1 MSASNII
8 GSVFTSEFSF
18 VLAAVPDQPQT
29 VPVLNLEQTSSS
41 QIHIDYP
48 ALATSENGGS
58 PILSYELS
66 VYDTDSQ
73 VWVSLT
79 GVEDQF
85 SLLNTYVLSKNVI
98 KGKTYQ
104 LRYRAWNVNGA
115 GDWSLSGY
123 ILAAQVPSRPAIPAY
138 VESD

>member
-1 MSASNII
+1 MPALRSHTLVFSTTETGTTITFQMSASNII

-66 VYDTDSQ
+66 VYDTDS
-73 VWVSLT
+73 
-79 GVEDQF
+79 
-85 SLLNTYVLSKNVI
+85 
-98 KGKTYQ
+98 
-104 LRYRAWNVNGA
+104 
-115 GDWSLSGY
+115 
-123 ILAAQVPSRPAIPAY
+123 
-138 VESD
+138 